1 MKPLQN
7 INEFEIKEGFSKA
20 MKEGTCR
27 PFQIKDTTSA
37 VKQFTTTHHLTPI
50 GAMATYVKNSCGIG
64 AYEITDFCDSSEE
77 QPDGIITTD
86 NEGNDD

>member
-1 MKPLQN
+1 M
-7 INEFEIKEGFSKA
+7 
-20 MKEGTCR
+20 
-27 PFQIKDTTSA
+27 
-37 VKQFTTTHHLTPI
+37 TTHHLSPVG

-64 AYEITDFCDSSEE
+64 AYEISDFCDFSEE